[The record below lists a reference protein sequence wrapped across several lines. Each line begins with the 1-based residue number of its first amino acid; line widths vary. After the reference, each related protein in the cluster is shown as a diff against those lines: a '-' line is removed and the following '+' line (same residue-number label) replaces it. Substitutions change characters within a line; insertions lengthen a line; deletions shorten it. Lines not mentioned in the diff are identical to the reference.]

1 MRGTRREPI
10 HGGSYAAIHGG
21 IWSRTP
27 THTPPPTV
35 GWWPRPRPMQKP
47 KQKPKASRHFGAI
60 AVAPSALIRWK
71 QRRSKRRS
79 KRGHDRAQLSRSSEL
94 ERSLV
99 RQSKVTLGPS
109 SLRSRP
115 SRSKPSR
122 SKAAAAVPRFH
133 CAPAHCQR
141 VGTGGLAGP
150 YAAMDGGI
158 RAYMDVLAAGPA
170 NPPVH
175 AQARANP
182 TLKAVAPS
190 DVAPKSCCS
199 KELLL

>member
-1 MRGTRREPI
+1 
-10 HGGSYAAIHGG
+10 
-21 IWSRTP
+21 
-27 THTPPPTV
+27 
-35 GWWPRPRPMQKP
+35 
-47 KQKPKASRHFGAI
+47 
-60 AVAPSALIRWK
+60 
-71 QRRSKRRS
+71 
-79 KRGHDRAQLSRSSEL
+79 
-94 ERSLV
+94 V

-109 SLRSRP
+109 SLRSKP

-190 DVAPKSCCS
+190 AVAPKSCCS
-199 KELLL
+199 KSHRSRSRRFKTATQKKDGARRRRLTSTRRLGESKPQIRKG